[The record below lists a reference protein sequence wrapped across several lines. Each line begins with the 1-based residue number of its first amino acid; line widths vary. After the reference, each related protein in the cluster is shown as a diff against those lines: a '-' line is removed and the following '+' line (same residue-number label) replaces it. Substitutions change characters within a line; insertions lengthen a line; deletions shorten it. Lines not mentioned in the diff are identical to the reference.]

1 MKKLGIFALAA
12 LLVVMFTLPAM
23 AVEHQFGGY
32 WRTRFYTDRNFTGE
46 DDTEAADI
54 SQTDT
59 RTRLY
64 YTAVLNDN
72 LKLVNKFEFDAVWGP
87 NTSYGDVGADA
98 VAVEVKNSYAEFKM
112 GNWLNRVG
120 TQGLALA
127 RGFLFDNDGT
137 GFLAIYLGET
147 FTVPLLWLKADE
159 GGAGQDMNEGDV
171 DAYVILPTF
180 HLSETMKINPYILYI
195 MSEDASK
202 SSHLSTSA
210 LAGIEE
216 LQFWNIGVD
225 FDMATDAF
233 SLWLTG
239 IFQGGEADLVG
250 GGSLDISTYL
260 FAIGASGQ
268 VGPAG
273 LHGQFV
279 YASGDDDLTDTD
291 VEAFMDTGGASYYWS
306 EIMGYG
312 TFDNQVSNGSP
323 ADKISNIYF
332 INFGADFKPADK
344 LKLSADLWY
353 ASVVEAAAG
362 LDEQLGTEID
372 LKLTYELVEGLN
384 LDLVA
389 AYLFAGE
396 STTFDA
402 ADDANPYELGAR
414 LSLSF

>member
-1 MKKLGIFALAA
+1 MKNLGILALAA

-46 DDTEAADI
+46 DDTEAQDI
-54 SQTDT
+54 ARTDT

-72 LKLVNKFEFDAVWGP
+72 LKLVNKFEMDAVWGP

-98 VAVEVKNSYAEFKM
+98 VAIEVKNTYAEIKI

-120 TQGLALA
+120 AQGLALA
-127 RGFLFDNDGT
+127 RGFLFDNDGSAI
-137 GFLAIYLGET
+137 LSIYLGET
-147 FTVPLLWLKADE
+147 FTVPLVWMRADE
-159 GGAGQDMNEGDV
+159 GGIGQDQNDGDV
-171 DAYVILPTF
+171 DSVAILPTF
-180 HLSETMKINPYILYI
+180 HLSETMKITPYILYI
-195 MSEDASK
+195 WTEDATK
-202 SSHLSTSA
+202 SSHLSTGA

-216 LQFWNIGVD
+216 LSFWNIGVD
-225 FDMATDAF
+225 FDMTTDAF

-239 IFQGGEADLVG
+239 IAQGGSADLVG
-250 GGSLDISTYL
+250 GGDLDISTYL
-260 FAIGASGQ
+260 FAFGGSTT

-279 YASGDDDLTDTD
+279 YASGDDDLTDSD
-291 VEAFMDTGGASYYWS
+291 AEAFMDTGGQSYYWS

-312 TFDNQVSNGSP
+312 IFDNQVSNGSP
-323 ADKISNIYF
+323 ADKISNIWF
-332 INFGADFKPADK
+332 AQIGADFKPADK
-344 LKLSADLWY
+344 LKLSADLYY
-353 ASVVEAAAG
+353 ASVVEAAG
-362 LDEQLGTEID
+362 DLDEQLGTEID